1 MSRTHIEEIDGYKL
15 GRSRGFYVVRWEKD
29 GGRLACHRLPV
40 AVKQSESVAKAEFG
54 LWLRQR
60 RAAQSVQQKY
70 TVGQIIEL
78 YFEDRRVA
86 GKSSVKRRRY
96 SWGKMAETFG
106 DLRPDDVDAP
116 FIVQGEKRT
125 RCHAYAVARDQ
136 DKKARDTISTELI
149 LLRTALNWAK
159 KRQLIDRAP
168 VVWIPKHGKVRDE
181 ALTADDVLKL
191 IEHAMLPHIHACF
204 MIALFTGARKSAIT
218 DLRWSQVDFERNTID
233 FRRSAIDEVHILDSS
248 HIKGRAFVDMHPALR
263 KSLLVLSTQARTDFV
278 IEYAGRRIKD
288 PARGV
293 MDTVKRAG
301 LDGRRI
307 GLHTFRHLLAT
318 WAADNGVDMR
328 KIQKMLGHHRIETTQ
343 ERYASHTRGYVIDV
357 ANAASNRLLDH
368 TSK

>member
-1 MSRTHIEEIDGYKL
+1 MARGHILELDGYKL
-15 GRSRGFYVVRWEKD
+15 GRSRGYYVVRYTKD
-29 GGRLACHRLPV
+29 GGTVACHRLPL
-40 AVKQSESVAKAEFG
+40 AAKQAESLAKAEFS
-54 LWLRQR
+54 LWVRQR
-60 RAAQSVQQKY
+60 KAAESARQTY
-70 TVGQIIEL
+70 TIGRLVDL
-78 YFEDRRVA
+78 YFEDRRIA
-86 GKSSVKRRRY
+86 GKSSVNRRRY

-168 VVWIPKHGKVRDE
+168 LVWIPKHGKVRDE
-181 ALTADDVLKL
+181 PLTADDVLKL
-191 IEHAMLPHIHACF
+191 IDHAMLPHIHACF

-233 FRRSAIDEVHILDSS
+233 FRRSVIDEVHILDSS
-248 HIKGRAFVDMHPALR
+248 HIKGRAYVDMHPALQ

-293 MDTVKRAG
+293 MDAVKRAG
-301 LDGRRI
+301 MHGRRI

-357 ANAASNRLLDH
+357 ANAASNRLLGQD
-368 TSK
+368 